1 MVKNEGTVE
10 ECGFTTFGV
19 TENYRFETVVV
30 VFLVG
35 WLGHVCGEG

>member
-1 MVKNEGTVE
+1 MKGCTVE

-19 TENYRFETVVV
+19 AKDYGFETVMV